1 MDLRGTQGA
10 DTLIGGVE
18 DDVIYGFG
26 GHDTLRGGAG
36 HDVLAGHEGND
47 VLQGGE
53 GDDYLLGGPGHDTL
67 DGGAGS
73 DWAAY
78 EDATAGVKVDLSLS
92 GAQNTGGGG
101 TDRLTSIENLYGSA
115 FNDTLVG
122 NAGDNVLMGWD
133 GNDIISGGKGE
144 DTLWGSAGNDTLD
157 GGDGDDWLVGGA
169 GDDVIKG
176 GAGADWSSY
185 EDATAGVT
193 VDLTKTT
200 AQDTIGAGK
209 DTLTGVESIWGSKFA
224 DVLTGDANSNY
235 LFADA
240 GNDTL
245 SGGAGDDFFA
255 GGTGVNVIDGGE
267 GFDTIDYAM
276 SAVGVEVDLSRNI
289 ATSIGDAS
297 ISDRLSS
304 IELVTGSTHDDIIT
318 GNTADNYLFGDAGDD
333 VLRAAG
339 GQDVLEGGD
348 GEDTLFGSSTGTGDV
363 LLGNAGDDRVVVY
376 AGATVVDGG
385 AGVDTLK
392 VVSAANLKIDLRIS
406 GSQEIASGL
415 HVDLRDVENLIGGA
429 GNDQL
434 TGDAKDNVLNG
445 GDGDDILDGGSGS
458 DTASY
463 QDALWGVTIDL
474 GKTVHALDSA
484 GQGNDTLISIENVIG
499 SRWNDTLLGAAGA
512 NRLQGDFGD
521 DTLEGVG
528 GNDVLEGGAGADLL
542 IATREG
548 ASNDKLFGGDGND
561 RLVTNKAAA
570 TLDGG
575 DGDDVFDVPHVA
587 SMAGMIVIDG
597 GAGNDTLDMRGAYG
611 AIADLTIIL
620 ATTGRQDVGQG
631 QYLDIKGVE
640 NILGGS
646 GNDSLTGDARD
657 NLFAGGAGDDVLD
670 GGAGVDIASYDD
682 YNFQTAVKV
691 DLRNAIQT
699 DLGGRGTDTLVS
711 IEGVRG
717 TAYSDTLIGND
728 KDNIFIGGAGDDYI
742 DGGAGFDYVS
752 YQNDGLTTGM
762 QVQLKQQWQNLISDR
777 GHDTL
782 ISIEGVIGSNYN
794 DFLSGN
800 SGANILK
807 GMDGNDGLYGYGGAD
822 TLDGGAGEDYLMA
835 YSFDD
840 PTISSTGT
848 VMLGGDGRDT
858 IEFGLG
864 DSRGEG
870 GAGDDMFYVNN
881 LAGHFTAIGGDGA
894 DRMQF
899 QVRGYDFASGV
910 TVDLSKT
917 DRQQIAEGVSMV
929 INSVETIYGSVGDDR
944 ITGDANDNFLW
955 GLQGNDILS
964 GGAGNDILEGYDG
977 ADTLFGGKGEDTLW
991 GGREADIFKFT
1002 NGDSF
1007 ATNNVG
1013 DGVDVIKDFQ
1023 SVDRLDFS
1031 AGSTPA
1037 TYREMSASTF
1047 GEAQTLAVSGVS
1059 SGASMKYYTAVQVG
1073 ADIYLFVAGTTAN
1086 SAGMENVVK
1095 LAGVGLSS
1103 IDATNFI

>member
-1 MDLRGTQGA
+1 M
-10 DTLIGGVE
+10 
-18 DDVIYGFG
+18 FG
-26 GHDTLRGGAG
+26 GTIHSA
-36 HDVLAGHEGND
+36 
-47 VLQGGE
+47 
-53 GDDYLLGGPGHDTL
+53 
-67 DGGAGS
+67 
-73 DWAAY
+73 
-78 EDATAGVKVDLSLS
+78 EDAR
-92 GAQNTGGGG
+92 
-101 TDRLTSIENLYGSA
+101 RLA
-115 FNDTLVG
+115 
-122 NAGDNVLMGWD
+122 
-133 GNDIISGGKGE
+133 K
-144 DTLWGSAGNDTLD
+144 
-157 GGDGDDWLVGGA
+157 
-169 GDDVIKG
+169 
-176 GAGADWSSY
+176 
-185 EDATAGVT
+185 
-193 VDLTKTT
+193 
-200 AQDTIGAGK
+200 
-209 DTLTGVESIWGSKFA
+209 
-224 DVLTGDANSNY
+224 
-235 LFADA
+235 
-240 GNDTL
+240 
-245 SGGAGDDFFA
+245 
-255 GGTGVNVIDGGE
+255 
-267 GFDTIDYAM
+267 
-276 SAVGVEVDLSRNI
+276 R
-289 ATSIGDAS
+289 
-297 ISDRLSS
+297 RLP
-304 IELVTGSTHDDIIT
+304 
-318 GNTADNYLFGDAGDD
+318 
-333 VLRAAG
+333 
-339 GQDVLEGGD
+339 
-348 GEDTLFGSSTGTGDV
+348 
-363 LLGNAGDDRVVVY
+363 
-376 AGATVVDGG
+376 
-385 AGVDTLK
+385 
-392 VVSAANLKIDLRIS
+392 
-406 GSQEIASGL
+406 
-415 HVDLRDVENLIGGA
+415 
-429 GNDQL
+429 
-434 TGDAKDNVLNG
+434 
-445 GDGDDILDGGSGS
+445 
-458 DTASY
+458 
-463 QDALWGVTIDL
+463 WM
-474 GKTVHALDSA
+474 
-484 GQGNDTLISIENVIG
+484 
-499 SRWNDTLLGAAGA
+499 
-512 NRLQGDFGD
+512 
-521 DTLEGVG
+521 
-528 GNDVLEGGAGADLL
+528 
-542 IATREG
+542 
-548 ASNDKLFGGDGND
+548 
-561 RLVTNKAAA
+561 
-570 TLDGG
+570 
-575 DGDDVFDVPHVA
+575 VF
-587 SMAGMIVIDG
+587 
-597 GAGNDTLDMRGAYG
+597 
-611 AIADLTIIL
+611 
-620 ATTGRQDVGQG
+620 
-631 QYLDIKGVE
+631 
-640 NILGGS
+640 
-646 GNDSLTGDARD
+646 
-657 NLFAGGAGDDVLD
+657 
-670 GGAGVDIASYDD
+670 
-682 YNFQTAVKV
+682 
-691 DLRNAIQT
+691 
-699 DLGGRGTDTLVS
+699 
-711 IEGVRG
+711 
-717 TAYSDTLIGND
+717 
-728 KDNIFIGGAGDDYI
+728 DYI

-899 QVRGYDFASGV
+899 QVRGNDFASGV

-929 INSVETIYGSVGDDR
+929 INSVETIYGSVGDAR

-977 ADTLFGGKGEDTLW
+977 ADTLVGGKGEDTLW